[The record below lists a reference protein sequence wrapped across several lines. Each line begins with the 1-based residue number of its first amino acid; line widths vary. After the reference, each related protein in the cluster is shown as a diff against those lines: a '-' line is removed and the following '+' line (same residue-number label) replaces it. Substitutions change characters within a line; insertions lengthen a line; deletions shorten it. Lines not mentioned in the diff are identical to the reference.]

1 MDIKDVEY
9 YMQLPYALEVR
20 KISEEDGGGIFMSIP
35 MLKGCMSDG
44 ACISEAYENLQEA
57 QREWITNMLE
67 RNLPIPEP
75 LSATDYSGKFIV
87 RLPKSLHKL
96 LAEQSALEGV
106 SLNQY
111 VTTALA
117 YMVGLKKELA

>member
-1 MDIKDVEY
+1 M
-9 YMQLPYALEVR
+9 AEVF
-20 KISEEDGGGIFMSIP
+20 SC
-35 MLKGCMSDG
+35 LKGCMSDG

>member
-1 MDIKDVEY
+1 MDTKDVEY
-9 YMQLPYALEVR
+9 YMELPYALEVK

-44 ACISEAYENLQEA
+44 ACISEAYENLQKA
-57 QREWITNMLE
+57 QKEWIVNMLE
-67 RNLPIPEP
+67 RDLPIPEP
-75 LSATDYSGKFIV
+75 MSPTDYSGKFIV

-117 YMVGLKKELA
+117 YMVGLKKESV